1 MGVRKVP
8 KNLSRLFEAMVEGRI
23 HRSQELIES
32 CKQSVAH
39 TRQLLRVLEESQERR
54 VAAPSNHI
62 SKPSAQ
68 RRPKP

>member
-1 MGVRKVP
+1 MGVRRVP

-39 TRQLLRVLEESQERR
+39 TRQLLRELEESQERR
-54 VAAPSNHI
+54 VAAPSNRI
-62 SKPSAQ
+62 SRPSAP